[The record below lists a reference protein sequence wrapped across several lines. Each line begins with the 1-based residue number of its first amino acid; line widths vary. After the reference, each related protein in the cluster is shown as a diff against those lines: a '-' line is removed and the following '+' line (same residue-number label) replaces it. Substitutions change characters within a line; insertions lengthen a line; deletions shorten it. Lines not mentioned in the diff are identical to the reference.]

1 MIRVLIVDRHEI
13 WRVGVSKI
21 LAEQPDIEV
30 VDPCGCIDECL
41 QKVAQFSP
49 DIVLLDTDLQELS
62 YIKTI
67 QRICESAPKAKVIM
81 LTHSENEQDVY
92 HAVNAGAKGYLSK
105 DIGIEELVKALFLV
119 ARGEVVLS
127 SVVAAKV
134 LEEFTEFYPQR
145 QHIHQ
150 RRGFG
155 LTEREREVLALVA
168 DGASNR
174 SIASSLYISE
184 NTVKVHLR
192 NIMKKLHCNNRLQAA
207 ARALEEEVLYST
219 GQPRSNQS

>member
-1 MIRVLIVDRHEI
+1 LIRVLIVDRHEI
-13 WRVGVSKI
+13 WRVGVLKI
-21 LAEQPDIEV
+21 LAERPDIEV
-30 VDPCGCIDECL
+30 VDACGCIDECL
-41 QKVAQFSP
+41 QKAAQFRP

-62 YIKTI
+62 YVEAI
-67 QRICESAPKAKVIM
+67 QRICESAPQAKVIM
-81 LTHSENEQDVY
+81 LTHSEKEQDVY
-92 HAVNAGAKGYLSK
+92 HAVKAGAKGYVAK
-105 DIGIEELVKALFLV
+105 DTGIEELVRTLFIV

-145 QHIHQ
+145 QHTHQ

-155 LTEREREVLALVA
+155 LTEREREVLAYVA
-168 DGASNR
+168 EGASNR

-207 ARALEEEVLYST
+207 ASVLEEEALYRT
-219 GQPRSNQS
+219 GQSGSNQL